1 MKAEQVPIT
10 VMQNLI
16 NMSYIKIIIIL
27 FIASLSCAI
36 QAQDKSNNND
46 STNIENYAKS
56 EIKLNK
62 DSIIQSLR
70 SEISILKAKEDSLHE
85 ELSIKDQII
94 KIKENEIKRKEQHLI
109 FADTIIARLSNDCL
123 RKKYDKSRVGS
134 ALVNLKKMYSHEL
147 QNKFKPLVSLLQH
160 YDEYS
165 REIMDI
171 LIKIESDKEIKN
183 PFTGSKQALSYIGT
197 IKSTIYYMNVYDNNW
212 TIPYLNERIDKIFD
226 KIKSFDPKIN
236 KDINLLEIME

>member
-1 MKAEQVPIT
+1 MIYNRVI
-10 VMQNLI
+10 L
-16 NMSYIKIIIIL
+16 IL
-27 FIASLSCAI
+27 FIATISCAVY
-36 QAQDKSNNND
+36 AQDNINNND
-46 STNIENYAKS
+46 SINNLDNMKS
-56 EIKLNK
+56 DIKLNT

-70 SEISILKAKEDSLHE
+70 SEVNSLKEKKDSLYG

-94 KIKENEIKRKEQHLI
+94 NDKEHEIKRKEQYLI
-109 FADTIIARLSNDCL
+109 FADTVIARLSNDCL

>member
-1 MKAEQVPIT
+1 
-10 VMQNLI
+10 MQNLI
-16 NMSYIKIIIIL
+16 KMIYNRVILIL
-27 FIASLSCAI
+27 FIATISCAVY
-36 QAQDKSNNND
+36 AQDNINNND
-46 STNIENYAKS
+46 SINNLDNMKS
-56 EIKLNK
+56 DIKLNT

-70 SEISILKAKEDSLHE
+70 SEVNSLKEKKDSLYG

-94 KIKENEIKRKEQHLI
+94 NDKEHEIKRKEQYLI
-109 FADTIIARLSNDCL
+109 FADTVIARLSNDCL